1 LRATGAGTYKVIE
14 NGFYFSFPR
23 KTIFEIKSG
32 TVVILEVTS
41 QNRATGT
48 FEFDAEEEES
58 GKKVKI
64 TVGNLV

>member
-1 LRATGAGTYKVIE
+1 MDFTFL
-14 NGFYFSFPR
+14 SPR